1 MTRPAKR
8 GKYRKGHGSATAE
21 VVRRLLNWETVDAIC
36 TDANTYRSF
45 VTNTATKHGLRRYYI
60 TEAERAAITAFRQAG
75 AVGCGGE
82 CRMHNAEMTDANR
95 TEMNR

>member
-1 MTRPAKR
+1 MSRPAKR

-36 TDANTYRSF
+36 TDANTYRGF

-60 TEAERAAITAFRQAG
+60 TEAERAAITLSRQAG
-75 AVGCGGE
+75 VAA
-82 CRMHNAEMTDANR
+82 AE
-95 TEMNR
+95 EKP